1 MAFVKDDHSYT
12 RGAGAI
18 AAMDAASPRR
28 RIAMARADRALRVRE
43 ALTQGA
49 IDRGYEG
56 DRPAG
61 SSRPVPPRP
70 PGPGRRPVMPRPP
83 FTGGVRPTGVR
94 AGVSGPRAELV
105 KLPGTVITPG
115 AREGKPVQGATGTQ
129 APSEEIKATEPPAP
143 PKPPPRQVIVSG
155 GGGGF
160 MPVSPKPTAPP
171 PWMPEISDELDVELE
186 EAPAELAPQ
195 VSPAPAPAPKSSS
208 KLPLYAGIA
217 LLAYLLTR

>member
-28 RIAMARADRALRVRE
+28 RIAMARADRALRLRE

-94 AGVSGPRAELV
+94 AGVRGPRAELV

-129 APSEEIKATEPPAP
+129 APSEEIKVTEPPAP
-143 PKPPPRQVIVSG
+143 PKPPPRHVIVSGG

-160 MPVSPKPTAPP
+160 MPVSPKPSAPP
-171 PWMPEISDELDVELE
+171 LRMPEIDVELE
-186 EAPAELAPQ
+186 EAPAEPAPQAAPSLAP
-195 VSPAPAPAPKSSS
+195 KTSS

>member
-1 MAFVKDDHSYT
+1 MAFVRDDHSYT

-18 AAMDAASPRR
+18 AAIDAASPRR
-28 RIAMARADRALRVRE
+28 RIAIARADRALRLRE

-70 PGPGRRPVMPRPP
+70 PGPGRRPVPPRPP

-94 AGVSGPRAELV
+94 AGVRGPRAELV

-115 AREGKPVQGATGTQ
+115 ARGGKPVQGSTGTQ
-129 APSEEIKATEPPAP
+129 APTEEIKATEPPRP
-143 PKPPPRQVIVSG
+143 PFSPPRQAIIAG

-160 MPVSPKPTAPP
+160 MSVSPKPTTSP
-171 PWMPEISDELDVELE
+171 PWMPEIEDELDVELE
-186 EAPAELAPQ
+186 EAPAEPAPQ
-195 VSPAPAPAPKSSS
+195 VSPAPAPKSSS

>member
-70 PGPGRRPVMPRPP
+70 PGPGRRPVLPHPP

-94 AGVSGPRAELV
+94 AGVRGPRAELI

-115 AREGKPVQGATGTQ
+115 AREGKPVQGSTGTQ
-129 APSEEIKATEPPAP
+129 APSGETKSTEPQP
-143 PKPPPRQVIVSG
+143 PSRHVIVSGG

-160 MPVSPKPTAPP
+160 MPVSPKPAAPP
-171 PWMPEISDELDVELE
+171 LRMPEIEDELDVELD
-186 EAPAELAPQ
+186 EAPA
-195 VSPAPAPAPKSSS
+195 APAPQAAPAPPPKSSS

>member
-1 MAFVKDDHSYT
+1 MAFVQDDHSYT

-28 RIAMARADRALRVRE
+28 RIAMARADRALHLRE

-56 DRPAG
+56 DQPTG
-61 SSRPVPPRP
+61 SRPPAPPRP
-70 PGPGRRPVMPRPP
+70 PGPGRRPVLPRPP

-94 AGVSGPRAELV
+94 AGVRGPRADSV
-105 KLPGTVITPG
+105 KLPGSVIQPG
-115 AREGKPVQGATGTQ
+115 ARDGKPVQGSTGTQ

-143 PKPPPRQVIVSG
+143 PKPPPRQAIVSG

-160 MPVSPKPTAPP
+160 MPVSPKPPAPP
-171 PWMPEISDELDVELE
+171 LRMPEISDELDVELE
-186 EAPAELAPQ
+186 EAPVESAPQ
-195 VSPAPAPAPKSSS
+195 AAPAPPPKSSS